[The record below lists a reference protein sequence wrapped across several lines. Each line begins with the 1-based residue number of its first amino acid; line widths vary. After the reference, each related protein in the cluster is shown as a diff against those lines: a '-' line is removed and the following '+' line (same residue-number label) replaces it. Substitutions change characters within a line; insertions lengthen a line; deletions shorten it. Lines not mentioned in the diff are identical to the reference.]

1 MSDHA
6 KLSPSK
12 RSRWALC
19 PGSIREEAKYPD
31 TGSGPAA
38 ADGTHSHT
46 LLEYC
51 IQLDRFID
59 PMTQIGAKFEDH
71 EGEFVVHQDRA
82 ERVKVAVD
90 YIMHYSAFGILPV
103 VSESKVDPAFLL
115 GRSDLSGT
123 VDVQI
128 LAGNT
133 LELIDY
139 KDGMGVVTAEG
150 NMQLEQYA
158 YGVLAGYKLPVNGA
172 YPFEY
177 VKMTI
182 IQPKLAMKGMKPI
195 TSHTVTVRSL
205 LDNMG
210 TIITQAAATDA
221 PDAPLVPGDSQCK
234 FCRAKGSCNA
244 LASNVMKE
252 VGIMFQPVVTQTLDV
267 AQQSA
272 DKDPSTMDDAQIRQ
286 IMEAAPLMRQLLE
299 GVEKEAQRRLEM
311 GQVIPGL
318 KLVNGRGSRA
328 WALPETE
335 MAEKLIKMG
344 IPKSAVYETKLVTPA
359 KAEKL
364 TWEKK
369 DGTKVA
375 LTERQLKRMEQEYV
389 VKLAGKL
396 TVAPESDGRP
406 AVITNAAPL
415 FSAVDEGRIAGDLT
429 TRIEYTVTNGV
440 VQIQSVEQTETL
452 PSWLS

>member
-31 TGSGPAA
+31 PGSGPAA

-46 LLEYC
+46 LLEHC
-51 IQLDRFID
+51 IKQFVDPLSMVGQL
-59 PMTQIGAKFEDH
+59 MTDH
-71 EGEFVVHQDRA
+71 EGSFHVDKDRA
-82 ERVKVAVD
+82 ERVKVAFD
-90 YIMHYSAFGILPV
+90 YLYQIKNLGFEVI
-103 VSESKVDPAFLL
+103 SETKVDPKFLL
-115 GRSDLSGT
+115 GRDDLSGT

-128 LAGNT
+128 IGGDT

-139 KDGMGVVTAEG
+139 KDGMGIVTAEG
-150 NMQLEQYA
+150 NLQLEQYA
-158 YGVLAGYKLPVNGA
+158 YGVLAGYKLPVNA
-172 YPFEY
+172 EYPF
-177 VKMTI
+177 KTIRMTI
-182 IQPKLAMKGMKPI
+182 IQPKLALRGMPAI
-195 TSHTVTVRSL
+195 TSHDVSVRDL
-205 LDNMG
+205 LSRMG
-210 TIITQAAATDA
+210 IIVTQAAATDA
-221 PDAPLVPGDSQCK
+221 PDAPLVPGESQCK
-234 FCRAKGSCNA
+234 FCRAKGSCSA

-252 VGIMFQPVVTQTLDV
+252 VGIMFMTPQAIGDAAIKTFEKSIEDAVDAEFNKLQLHPKDV

-299 GVEKEAQRRLEM
+299 GVEKEALRRLEA
-311 GQVIPGL
+311 GQSIPGL

-328 WALPETE
+328 WALPEE
-335 MAEKLIKMG
+335 QMAEKLVKMG

-364 TWEKK
+364 TWEKR
-369 DGTKVA
+369 DGSKVT
-375 LTERQLKRMEQEYV
+375 LTERQLKTMETEYV
-389 VKLAGKL
+389 VKMAGKL
-396 TVAPESDGRP
+396 SVAPESDGRP
-406 AVITNAAPL
+406 AVVLNAAPL
-415 FSAVDEGRIAGDLT
+415 FSAVE
-429 TRIEYTVTNGV
+429 
-440 VQIQSVEQTETL
+440 SL

>member
-46 LLEYC
+46 LLEHC
-51 IQLDRFID
+51 IKNGLSD
-59 PMTQIGAKFEDH
+59 PMDQVGETFTDH
-71 EGEFVVHQDRA
+71 EGTFKVDADRA
-82 ERVKVAVD
+82 ARVKSAIE
-90 YIMHYSAFGILPV
+90 YIRERSMNGLFSVI
-103 VSESKVDPAFLL
+103 SEQKVDPEFLL
-115 GRSDLSGT
+115 GRKDLSGT
-123 VDVQI
+123 VDCQI
-128 LAGNT
+128 IGPDF

-172 YPFEY
+172 FPFSR
-177 VKMTI
+177 VIMTI
-182 IQPKLAMKGMKPI
+182 VQPKLALKGMKPI
-195 TSHTVTVRSL
+195 TSHEVTVKSL
-205 LDNMG
+205 MDNIG
-210 TIITQAAATDA
+210 TIVLQAAATDK
-221 PDAPLVPGDSQCK
+221 PDAPLVPGGSQCK
-234 FCRAKGSCNA
+234 FCRAKGSCAA
-244 LASNVMKE
+244 LAGNVMKE
-252 VGIMFQPVVTQTLDV
+252 VGIMFQPVVTETLDV

-272 DKDPSTMDDAQIRQ
+272 DKDPAQMDDAQIRQ

-299 GVEKEAQRRLEM
+299 AVEKEAMRRMES
-311 GQVIPGL
+311 GISIPGL
-318 KLVNGRGSRA
+318 KLVHGRGSRA
-328 WALPETE
+328 WALPEEE

-364 TWEKK
+364 TWEKR
-369 DGTKVA
+369 DGTKVS
-375 LTERQLKRMEQEYV
+375 LTERQLKRMDQEYV
-389 VKLAGKL
+389 SKLAGKL
-396 TVAPESDGRP
+396 TVAPESDGRQ
-406 AVITNAAPL
+406 AVIMNAAPM
-415 FSAVDEGRIAGDLT
+415 FSAVEAAPAA
-429 TRIEYTVTNGV
+429 E
-440 VQIQSVEQTETL
+440 SL

>member
-46 LLEYC
+46 LLEHC
-51 IQLDRFID
+51 IKNGLSD
-59 PMTQIGAKFEDH
+59 PMDQVGETFTDH
-71 EGEFVVHQDRA
+71 EGTFKVDADRA
-82 ERVKVAVD
+82 ARVKSAIE
-90 YIMHYSAFGILPV
+90 YIRERSMNGLFSVI
-103 VSESKVDPAFLL
+103 SEQKVDPEFLL
-115 GRSDLSGT
+115 GRKDLSGT
-123 VDVQI
+123 VDCQI
-128 LAGNT
+128 IGPDF

-172 YPFEY
+172 FPFSR
-177 VKMTI
+177 VIMTI
-182 IQPKLAMKGMKPI
+182 VQPKLALKGMKPI
-195 TSHTVTVRSL
+195 TSHEVTVKSL
-205 LDNMG
+205 MDNIG
-210 TIITQAAATDA
+210 TIVLQAAATDK
-221 PDAPLVPGDSQCK
+221 PDAPLVPGESQCE
-234 FCRAKGSCNA
+234 FCRAKGSCAA
-244 LASNVMKE
+244 LAGNVMKE
-252 VGIMFQPVVTQTLDV
+252 VGIMFQPVVTETLDV

-272 DKDPSTMDDAQIRQ
+272 DKDPAQMDDAQIRQ

-299 GVEKEAQRRLEM
+299 AVEKEAMRRMES
-311 GQVIPGL
+311 GISIPGL
-318 KLVNGRGSRA
+318 KLVHGRGSRA
-328 WALPETE
+328 WALPEEE

-364 TWEKK
+364 TWEKR
-369 DGTKVA
+369 DGTKVS
-375 LTERQLKRMEQEYV
+375 LTERQLKRMDQEYV
-389 VKLAGKL
+389 SKLAGKL
-396 TVAPESDGRP
+396 TVAPESDGRQ
-406 AVITNAAPL
+406 AVIMNAAPM
-415 FSAVDEGRIAGDLT
+415 FSAVEAAPAA
-429 TRIEYTVTNGV
+429 E
-440 VQIQSVEQTETL
+440 SL

>member
-1 MSDHA
+1 VSDHA

-46 LLEYC
+46 LLEHC
-51 IQLDRFID
+51 IKNGLSD
-59 PMTQIGAKFEDH
+59 PMDQVGETFTDH
-71 EGEFVVHQDRA
+71 EGDFVVRQDRA
-82 ERVKVAVD
+82 ERVKIAVD
-90 YIMHYSAFGILPV
+90 YIKQRNAEHFGFCKVIT
-103 VSESKVDPAFLL
+103 ETRVDPEHLL

-128 LAGNT
+128 LGGDT
-133 LELIDY
+133 IELIDY
-139 KDGMGVVTAEG
+139 KDGMGIVTAEG

-158 YGVLAGYKLPVNGA
+158 YGVLAGFKLPVNGD
-172 YPFEY
+172 YPY
-177 VKMTI
+177 KTVRMTI
-182 IQPKLAMKGMKPI
+182 IQPKLALRGMPAI
-195 TSHTVTVRSL
+195 TSHEVSVRDL
-205 LDNMG
+205 MANMG
-210 TIITQAAATDA
+210 TIISQAAATDA

-234 FCRAKGSCNA
+234 FCRAKGSCSA
-244 LASNVMKE
+244 LANNVMKE
-252 VGIMFQPVVTQTLDV
+252 VGIMFQPVVTETLDV

-272 DKDPSTMDDAQIRQ
+272 DKDPATMDDAQIRQ

-299 GVEKEAQRRLEM
+299 AVEKEALRRLES
-311 GQVIPGL
+311 GGSIPGL

-328 WALPETE
+328 WALPEDE
-335 MAEKLIKMG
+335 MAEKLVKMG

-369 DGTKVA
+369 DGTKVT
-375 LTERQLKRMEQEYV
+375 LTERQLKRMDQEYV
-389 VKLAGKL
+389 SKLAGKL
-396 TVAPESDGRP
+396 TVVPESDGRP
-406 AVITNAAPL
+406 AVIMNAAPL
-415 FSAVDEGRIAGDLT
+415 FSAVEAAPAA
-429 TRIEYTVTNGV
+429 E
-440 VQIQSVEQTETL
+440 SL